1 MPVCYSTQHGDKQE
15 VSEVLGWAGFSL
27 GSQQYSSAAS
37 SAAGDGW
44 MPRRAAMDRSSSS
57 RRRGQDS
64 EEGELPL
71 MWEGNWG
78 ARSWALGQMTS
89 QLTAYGSGLEG
100 SPWWVTLW
108 WVSATGHLIR
118 KKKMMKKRGRSL
130 MLTGHQGST
139 LKLHRVL
146 LNEAAEHID
155 TCHEML
161 LVDPSLALST
171 LKGGSHPLHK
181 HSAVFQRA
189 VCATCRA

>member
-1 MPVCYSTQHGDKQE
+1 MLQHTAWGQTGGIGGPG
-15 VSEVLGWAGFSL
+15 LGWVLARIT
-27 GSQQYSSAAS
+27 AIRCPS

-78 ARSWALGQMTS
+78 APSWALGQMTS

-155 TCHEML
+155 TCHKML

-189 VCATCRA
+189 VCATCIA